1 VNRIDSFALAT
12 GQVSICG
19 NPYHGLVMADGTLD
33 TGVADPGVLTGL
45 LAGPDTHVLA
55 VPGTPAISRSVDQA
69 AADAVHGQEWRA
81 SALIGRASER
91 ISLDD
96 NENLQYG
103 GYQLIYGKVMAISPS
118 SWIYADS
125 AGNRWTLR
133 LAAPSGGATDWLFT
147 GHLAPRLYARPF
159 GRFNENAVD
168 ETELDAPT
176 QLTFPSDGG
185 AVVMYPHSYESPIE
199 AYGDFNLSASAYVLR
214 VLDVRAGGS
223 KVLLGCVVTF
233 IDSGANFRWIRSLVE
248 ATVTGAGDMDP
259 GSLGD
264 GIEVGFSLLDDVTD
278 CETHSRNWEID
289 YLDEYNAAQHYSGD
303 DPSID
308 PGWVGVTYM
317 EADFQAGRL
326 IAAWYDSN
334 GDIIRRWMRYT
345 RHGEHTFTGGGALYE
360 ADRLE
365 VETLQYLEDAS
376 VTSTLSLQVDYH
388 VEGDDRTAPT
398 YFDGTETLRLTDY
411 YEAGDD
417 PARSWT
423 YDSTENPAWVQVEEN
438 HDEWADWVTEF
449 HNAAG
454 LFLPPVN
461 TQQYPENMLQPII
474 GWGPMVEVFLFGHKK
489 MTWGTGAGSMFLHIH
504 EQTYSSSLING
515 WSILRASQTWY
526 AAGGY
531 YDQIA
536 EGWIL
541 QDLCT
546 PVENIEDASR
556 KTTTEKSVNLGRID
570 VENLLNPI
578 LSAAYDRHTSDTAWG
593 TEGDNV
599 SGYV

>member
-1 VNRIDSFALAT
+1 
-12 GQVSICG
+12 
-19 NPYHGLVMADGTLD
+19 M
-33 TGVADPGVLTGL
+33 
-45 LAGPDTHVLA
+45 
-55 VPGTPAISRSVDQA
+55 
-69 AADAVHGQEWRA
+69 
-81 SALIGRASER
+81 
-91 ISLDD
+91 
-96 NENLQYG
+96 
-103 GYQLIYGKVMAISPS
+103 
-118 SWIYADS
+118 
-125 AGNRWTLR
+125 
-133 LAAPSGGATDWLFT
+133 
-147 GHLAPRLYARPF
+147 
-159 GRFNENAVD
+159 
-168 ETELDAPT
+168 
-176 QLTFPSDGG
+176 
-185 AVVMYPHSYESPIE
+185 
-199 AYGDFNLSASAYVLR
+199 
-214 VLDVRAGGS
+214 
-223 KVLLGCVVTF
+223 
-233 IDSGANFRWIRSLVE
+233 
-248 ATVTGAGDMDP
+248 
-259 GSLGD
+259 
-264 GIEVGFSLLDDVTD
+264 
-278 CETHSRNWEID
+278 
-289 YLDEYNAAQHYSGD
+289 
-303 DPSID
+303 
-308 PGWVGVTYM
+308 
-317 EADFQAGRL
+317 
-326 IAAWYDSN
+326 
-334 GDIIRRWMRYT
+334 
-345 RHGEHTFTGGGALYE
+345 
-360 ADRLE
+360 
-365 VETLQYLEDAS
+365 
-376 VTSTLSLQVDYH
+376 
-388 VEGDDRTAPT
+388 
-398 YFDGTETLRLTDY
+398 DGTETLRLTDY

-556 KTTTEKSVNLGRID
+556 KTTTKKSVNLGRID